1 MPHGLRVDEAA
12 VNADLRRRQS
22 GYGRGGRM
30 KIEKDTVQVLAGLR
44 GGVTLGAPLAMMV
57 PNADFANWT
66 DVMHPFTPPAGERA
80 KALTRPRPGHA
91 DLAGALK
98 LGLHDARDVLERS
111 SARST
116 TARVAAGAVCKAL
129 LGALRHRDD
138 VSRRAHRRSRGAG
151 AARARR
157 RRAARGA
164 RRGRGVGRALR
175 RRGARRQ
182 AMVEAIKAAQKD
194 GDSVGGVVEVV
205 AWNVPPGLGSH
216 VEWSERLDGRL
227 AHGADV
233 DPGDEGRRRSAPAS
247 ARRRRAARRCSIPSS
262 TTASASCGRRNN
274 MGGVEGGI
282 TNGEPL
288 VARAAMKPIPTLAR
302 PLPSVDLATKQPF
315 DAQKERTDSCAV
327 PAAAVVA
334 EAAVAFV
341 LADALLDK
349 LGGDTM
355 DEVLRSLEE
364 YRADLARVLRSCG
377 RSSSSACPA
386 AASRRSGCCS
396 RRSWSGASSIS
407 TR

>member
-1 MPHGLRVDEAA
+1 
-12 VNADLRRRQS
+12 
-22 GYGRGGRM
+22 
-30 KIEKDTVQVLAGLR
+30 
-44 GGVTLGAPLAMMV
+44 MV
-57 PNADFANWT
+57 VRNADFANWT

-116 TARVAAGAVCKAL
+116 VARVAAGAVCKAL
-129 LGALRHRDD
+129 LRACGIEMLCHVARIADVEAPALGARDD
-138 VSRRAHRRSRGAG
+138 AGLRAARDAAEASDVRCADAGAG
-151 AARARR
+151 AR
-157 RRAARGA
+157 
-164 RRGRGVGRALR
+164 
-175 RRGARRQ
+175 
-182 AMVEAIKAAQKD
+182 MVEAIKAAQKD

-227 AHGADV
+227 AMALMSIQAMKGVEIGAGFAAAATRGSALF
-233 DPGDEGRRRSAPAS
+233 DPILHDGKRFTRP
-247 ARRRRAARRCSIPSS
+247 
-262 TTASASCGRRNN
+262 TNN

-282 TNGEPL
+282 TNGEPV

-341 LADALLDK
+341 LADALVDK

-355 DEVLRSLEE
+355 DELLRSLEA
-364 YRADLARVLRSCG
+364 YRADLAEY
-377 RSSSSACPA
+377 
-386 AASRRSGCCS
+386 
-396 RRSWSGASSIS
+396 
-407 TR
+407 

>member
-1 MPHGLRVDEAA
+1 MTAGESHGPALVAILEGLPHGLHVEEAA
-12 VNADLRRRQS
+12 VNADLKRRQG

-30 KIEKDTVQVLAGLR
+30 KIEKDVVHVLAGLR

-66 DVMHPFTPPAGERA
+66 DVMHPFTPPSGERA

-129 LGALRHRDD
+129 LRACGIEMMCHVTRIADATAPPLPASDD
-138 VSRRAHRRSRGAG
+138 ASLRRARDAAELSDVRCVDEGAS
-151 AARARR
+151 
-157 RRAARGA
+157 
-164 RRGRGVGRALR
+164 
-175 RRGARRQ
+175 Q
-182 AMVEAIKAAQKD
+182 QMIDAIKAAQKE

-216 VEWSERLDGRL
+216 VEWTERLDGRIAL
-227 AHGADV
+227 ALMSIQAMKGVEIGAGFAAAATRGSALF
-233 DPGDEGRRRSAPAS
+233 DPILHDGQKFTRP
-247 ARRRRAARRCSIPSS
+247 
-262 TTASASCGRRNN
+262 TNN

-282 TNGEPL
+282 TNGEP
-288 VARAAMKPIPTLAR
+288 VVVRAAMKPIPTLAR

-334 EAAVAFV
+334 EAALAFV
-341 LADALLDK
+341 IADALLDK
-349 LGGDTM
+349 TGGDTM
-355 DEVLRSLEE
+355 DEVRERLAAYEE
-364 YRADLARVLRSCG
+364 RL
-377 RSSSSACPA
+377 
-386 AASRRSGCCS
+386 ASR
-396 RRSWSGASSIS
+396 
-407 TR
+407 

>member
-1 MPHGLRVDEAA
+1 MTAGESHGPALVAILEGLPHGLVVDEAA
-12 VNADLRRRQS
+12 VNADLKRRQG

-129 LGALRHRDD
+129 LGACGIEMMCHVTRIAEAAAPPLPAWSPAELSEARE
-138 VSRRAHRRSRGAG
+138 RAEQSEVRCVDERAG
-151 AARARR
+151 AA
-157 RRAARGA
+157 
-164 RRGRGVGRALR
+164 
-175 RRGARRQ
+175 
-182 AMVEAIKAAQKD
+182 MIEAIKAAQKD
-194 GDSVGGVVEVV
+194 GDSVGGIVEVV
-205 AWNVPPGLGSH
+205 AWNVPVGLGSH
-216 VEWSERLDGRL
+216 VEWTERLDGRIAL
-227 AHGADV
+227 ALMSIQAMKGVEIGAGFAAAATRGSALF
-233 DPGDEGRRRSAPAS
+233 DPILHDGKRFTR
-247 ARRRRAARRCSIPSS
+247 PS
-262 TTASASCGRRNN
+262 NN

-282 TNGEPL
+282 TNGEP
-288 VARAAMKPIPTLAR
+288 VVVRAAMKPIPTLAR

-334 EAAVAFV
+334 EAALAFV

-355 DEVLRSLEE
+355 TEIQRSLEA
-364 YRADLARVLRSCG
+364 YRADLAKY
-377 RSSSSACPA
+377 
-386 AASRRSGCCS
+386 
-396 RRSWSGASSIS
+396 
-407 TR
+407 

>member
-1 MPHGLRVDEAA
+1 MTAGESHGPALVAILEGLPHGLVVDEAA
-12 VNADLRRRQS
+12 VNRDLKRRQG

-44 GGVTLGAPLAMMV
+44 GGVTLGAPLALVV

-66 DVMHPFTPPAGERA
+66 DVMHPFTPPTGERA

-116 TARVAAGAVCKAL
+116 TVRVAAGAVCKAL
-129 LGALRHRDD
+129 LGACGIEMLCHVTRIADVAAPPLPASDD
-138 VSRRAHRRSRGAG
+138 ASLRRARD
-151 AARARR
+151 AAEASDVRCAD
-157 RRAARGA
+157 AAASQR
-164 RRGRGVGRALR
+164 
-175 RRGARRQ
+175 
-182 AMVEAIKAAQKD
+182 MVEAIKAAQKD
-194 GDSVGGVVEVV
+194 GDSVGGIVEVV

-216 VEWSERLDGRL
+216 VEWTERLDGRIAL
-227 AHGADV
+227 ALMSIQAMKGVEIGAGFGAAATRGSALF
-233 DPGDEGRRRSAPAS
+233 DPILHDGTRFTRP
-247 ARRRRAARRCSIPSS
+247 
-262 TTASASCGRRNN
+262 TNN

-282 TNGEPL
+282 TNGEPV

-334 EAAVAFV
+334 EAALAFV
-341 LADALLDK
+341 LADALIDK

-355 DEVLRSLEE
+355 DELTRSLEA
-364 YRADLARVLRSCG
+364 YRADLAKY
-377 RSSSSACPA
+377 
-386 AASRRSGCCS
+386 
-396 RRSWSGASSIS
+396 
-407 TR
+407 

>member
-1 MPHGLRVDEAA
+1 M
-12 VNADLRRRQS
+12 

-30 KIEKDTVQVLAGLR
+30 KIEKDAVRALAGLR
-44 GGVTLGAPLAMMV
+44 GGVTLGAPLALMV

-66 DVMHPFTPPAGERA
+66 DVMDPFLPPAGERA

-129 LGALRHRDD
+129 LGACGVELMCHVTRIAEAQAPAL
-138 VSRRAHRRSRGAG
+138 S
-151 AARARR
+151 AREPEAL
-157 RRAARGA
+157 RAARE
-164 RRGRGVGRALR
+164 RAEQSEVR
-175 RRGARRQ
+175 CADERASA
-182 AMVEAIKAAQKD
+182 AMIEAIKAAQKE

-216 VEWSERLDGRL
+216 AEWTERLDGRIAMAL
-227 AHGADV
+227 MSIQAMKGVEIGAGFGAAATRGSALF
-233 DPGDEGRRRSAPAS
+233 DPILHDGKAFTR
-247 ARRRRAARRCSIPSS
+247 PS
-262 TTASASCGRRNN
+262 NN
-274 MGGVEGGI
+274 MGGLEGGI
-282 TNGEPL
+282 TNGEPV

-302 PLPSVDLATKQPF
+302 PLPSVDLLTKQPF

-334 EAAVAFV
+334 EAALAFV
-341 LADALLDK
+341 LADAMLDK

-355 DEVLRSLEE
+355 DELLRSLEA
-364 YRADLARVLRSCG
+364 YRADLAKY
-377 RSSSSACPA
+377 
-386 AASRRSGCCS
+386 
-396 RRSWSGASSIS
+396 
-407 TR
+407 